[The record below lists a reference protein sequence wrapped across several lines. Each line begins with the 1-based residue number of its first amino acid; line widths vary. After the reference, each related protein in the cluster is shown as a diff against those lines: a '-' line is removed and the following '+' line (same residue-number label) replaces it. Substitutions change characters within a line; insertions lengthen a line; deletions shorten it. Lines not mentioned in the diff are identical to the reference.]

1 MLLCFAS
8 AVSLAPWCLLCCFI
22 HCSFLPWHRAVIWD
36 YGTCDFLCAAF
47 CGLGVVLLLTNTAK
61 AELVFLH
68 GAEILLQT
76 ILVFPSPQR
85 EESTVTVPLSSVPV
99 EFNTW
104 DCVTLP
110 SQSHLIIFCKKFP
123 SCLKFQRLILS
134 SLCTS
139 FCPLFHHWEQ
149 PWALL
154 LSLKSPAPSALPFLV
169 MHSSGENRA
178 ISSLLIVSRVISGMM
193 HSRSGLSLAYWRGVD
208 DNSRHIFKYF
218 PVIQNHQAV
227 RCVSLC
233 SLMFLLAVDTIFL
246 SYCFCIQQLH
256 FGLGSGMLTR
266 WLAQ

>member
-36 YGTCDFLCAAF
+36 YGTSDFLCAAF

-178 ISSLLIVSRVISGMM
+178 ISSLLIVSHVSFLVWCTQEVGCLWLTGGELMIT
-193 HSRSGLSLAYWRGVD
+193 HD
-208 DNSRHIFKYF
+208 IFLNIF
-218 PVIQNHQAV
+218 PWFRTTKLFAV
-227 RCVSLC
+227 SAFVALC
-233 SLMFLLAVDTIFL
+233 SYLLLIRSFSLIVSVFSNYIL
-246 SYCFCIQQLH
+246 VWVQVCSH
-256 FGLGSGMLTR
+256 VG
-266 WLAQ
+266 